1 MWYISVQAGGVP
13 CLKPFTHL
21 GIYVV
26 HYFTGNVNLKRDRKF
41 LIEICNILGL
51 CDLFFFSQGVNF
63 VALLIIQGNLAAKT
77 QNKLQFRNS

>member
-1 MWYISVQAGGVP
+1 MWHISVQAGGVP

-21 GIYVV
+21 GIYIVR
-26 HYFTGNVNLKRDRKF
+26 YFTGNVNLKRDGKF

-51 CDLFFFSQGVNF
+51 HDLFFSQGVNF

>member
-26 HYFTGNVNLKRDRKF
+26 HYFTGNVKERSEVPDRD
-41 LIEICNILGL
+41 L
-51 CDLFFFSQGVNF
+51 
-63 VALLIIQGNLAAKT
+63 
-77 QNKLQFRNS
+77 